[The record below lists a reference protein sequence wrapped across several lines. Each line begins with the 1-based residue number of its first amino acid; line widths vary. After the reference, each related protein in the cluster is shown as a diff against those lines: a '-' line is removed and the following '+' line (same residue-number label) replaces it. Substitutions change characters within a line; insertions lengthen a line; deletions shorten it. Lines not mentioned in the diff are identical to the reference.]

1 MYCHIFTKPVNIIT
15 MEFLLQLLAELI
27 NPSEQT
33 ENFSDIV
40 NEEVEVEEVL
50 PQEEF
55 FSLMNFH

>member
-1 MYCHIFTKPVNIIT
+1 

-27 NPSEQT
+27 NPTEQA
-33 ENFSDIV
+33 EVISGEV
-40 NEEVEVEEVL
+40 NEVVDVEEVL